1 MAPGDLSFRSMPATA
16 RGGAAQALRVRFK
29 VWLESESGA
38 LLGEGGVELLR
49 AVQETGSLKEAARR
63 LNYSYSFAWRYLR
76 RLEDRLGLKL
86 VRTLRGGKA
95 GGTAELTEEALRLLE
110 IYTLAEEAVRS
121 VVERINAVIA
131 ENSL

>member
-1 MAPGDLSFRSMPATA
+1 M
-16 RGGAAQALRVRFK
+16 
-29 VWLESESGA
+29 WLESESGA

-95 GGTAELTEEALRLLE
+95 GGTAELTEEAERLLE

-121 VVERINAVIA
+121 VVERINAAIA